1 MFISLTVREL
11 MIPSIN
17 PDGAVDIPEDRFS
30 TTNKSAAV
38 NWRRTPK
45 EYGGGYAALIDVF
58 HQLHCL
64 VSAFHSVI

>member
-1 MFISLTVREL
+1 MKPS
-11 MIPSIN
+11 MI
-17 PDGAVDIPEDRFS
+17 PDGAVDIPEDKFS

-64 VSAFHSVI
+64 VSAFQSVM

>member
-1 MFISLTVREL
+1 M
-11 MIPSIN
+11 N
-17 PDGAVDIPEDRFS
+17 PDGAVNIPEDKFS

-64 VSAFHSVI
+64 VSAFQSVI